1 MLTAFILIGS
11 CLFFYFVGY
20 RFYAGRLDRDV
31 LRPDTGNSTP
41 AVNKNDGV
49 DFVPSKP
56 LVLFGHNFASIAG
69 AGPVIGP
76 IIAMHHFGW
85 GLTVFWILIGNVFI
99 GAVHDYI
106 TLMVSVRN
114 RGSSIADI
122 AEQTMGGRAK
132 AVFAVFLVLAMLL
145 VVAVFGVVAAKTL
158 IAQPEMVF
166 PTFAIIPLSMI
177 FGWFIYKRNASLAVA
192 SVLAVAALIL
202 NIYIGFK
209 IPVPLP
215 EEGLFGLS
223 PLMVWFVAL
232 MLYAGIAS
240 VLPVQILLQPRDYLS
255 TYVLFGSMSL
265 GILALLWVRPEI
277 HTPVFRGAFSEVQGP
292 VWPMLFVLVACGAVS
307 GFHSLVA
314 GGTTSKQLANESHGK
329 PIGYGGMLT
338 EGVVAVVTVLLV
350 GGGLY
355 WVAPAGGGVDMAA
368 LGFRETLASGGWILA
383 FGNGFGNI
391 VHQMLPILSF
401 TFASMI
407 AVLAL
412 NTFVLTTLDTA
423 VRITRFIVQESL
435 GQKAPVFAN
444 KYLATVVI
452 VFFAYCIGATE
463 GWQKI
468 WPIFGATNQLIAAV
482 ALMVGSTYLMA
493 MKKPTAYTLY
503 PAIFM
508 VITTIGALGWQGYRF
523 FQRSGAQ
530 LPARGVLRSAHR
542 ACGVCGARGRAG
554 AAGPPCGETGARA
567 FGSLRPRR
575 LVSGRF
581 CTMINASIHGPL
593 RMQNAPLEPG
603 ENCYETQ

>member
-1 MLTAFILIGS
+1 MLTIGILLFA
-11 CLFFYFVGY
+11 CMFFYFVGY
-20 RFYAGRLDRDV
+20 RFYAEKLDSE
-31 LRPDTGNSTP
+31 LIQPDAGQVTP
-41 AVNKNDGV
+41 AVQQNDGV

-85 GLTVFWILIGNVFI
+85 AITLVWILLGNVFI
-99 GAVHDYI
+99 GAVHDYL

-122 AEQTMGGRAK
+122 AESTMGFRAK
-132 AVFAVFLVLAMLL
+132 AIFAIFLVLAMLL
-145 VVAVFGVVAAKTL
+145 VIAVFGVVAAKTL

-166 PTFAIIPLSMI
+166 PTFAIIPVSMVL
-177 FGWFIYKRNASLAVA
+177 GWCIYKKSYNLQLVSLIAVLTI
-192 SVLAVAALIL
+192 VL
-202 NIYIGFK
+202 NIYIGFQ

-215 EEGLFGLS
+215 EMGVMGFS
-223 PLMVWFVAL
+223 PLIFWFVIL
-232 MLYAGIAS
+232 MIYAGVAS
-240 VLPVQILLQPRDYLS
+240 ILPVQTLLQPRDYLS
-255 TYVLFGSMSL
+255 TYILFGSMALAIL
-265 GILALLWVRPEI
+265 GLIWVGPELN
-277 HTPVFRGAFSEVQGP
+277 TPPFRGAMSEVQGP

-314 GGTTSKQLANESHGK
+314 GGTTSKQLASEMQGK
-329 PIGYGGMLT
+329 SIGYGGMLT

-355 WVAPAGGGVDMAA
+355 WTAPQGSGIDMNQ
-368 LGFRETLASGGWILA
+368 LGFRETLQSGGWILA

-391 VHQMLPILSF
+391 VHQMLPFLSF

-423 VRITRFIVQESL
+423 VRITRFLIQESL
-435 GQKAPVFAN
+435 GKKMPVFTN
-444 KYLATVVI
+444 KYVVTVTVI
-452 VFFAYCIGATE
+452 IAAYLIGATD

-482 ALMVGSTYLMA
+482 ALFVVATWLMA
-493 MKKPTAYTLY
+493 VKKPTHYVLY

-508 VITTIGALGWQGYRF
+508 VITTIGALAWQAYNFLTAPEPNSFLGIT
-523 FQRSGAQ
+523 A
-530 LPARGVLRSAHR
+530 LVLIGLAVFVGNEGMQALKGRRVVCISTPEIPSR
-542 ACGVCGARGRAG
+542 A
-554 AAGPPCGETGARA
+554 E
-567 FGSLRPRR
+567 
-575 LVSGRF
+575 
-581 CTMINASIHGPL
+581 
-593 RMQNAPLEPG
+593 
-603 ENCYETQ
+603 